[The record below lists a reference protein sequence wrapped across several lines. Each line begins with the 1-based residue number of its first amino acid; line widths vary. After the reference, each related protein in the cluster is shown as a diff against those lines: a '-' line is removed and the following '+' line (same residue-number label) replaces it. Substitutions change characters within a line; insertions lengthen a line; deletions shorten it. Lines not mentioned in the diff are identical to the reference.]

1 MNRPI
6 NPLLMKSLSGYRRQN
21 ITEKEE
27 EKKNPIKQKLDV
39 YKKEKEQ
46 EEDEK
51 INKGKV
57 KKSDLTRKELFET
70 IVSLKPNKKKVIEY
84 LKIFT

>member
-1 MNRPI
+1 MFIR
-6 NPLLMKSLSGYRRQN
+6 K
-21 ITEKEE
+21 EKEE

-46 EEDEK
+46 EEEEK

-57 KKSDLTRKELFET
+57 KKSDLTRNELFET